1 VEPSVQYALT
11 ADGVRIALYTLGQG
25 PAVVVLPTGPW
36 SSIPIEMG
44 ISAWRAWHARLAQTH
59 TVVRYDLRGTGLSDR
74 TPIDFSLAAQ
84 LRDLEAV
91 HDRLGLTSYALLA
104 VQHAGPVALAYA
116 VQHPQRVSHLLLWC
130 TYARGADYFEA
141 PQSQTLHDIMAEDW
155 ALFTETMTHA
165 RVGWAEGD
173 LAHAVALL
181 ARDSLT
187 PELLATFDGTA
198 RTIDVGALLPRVQ
211 ARTLVLQR
219 RQVRYPDVTVA
230 VRLAADIPNARLLL
244 LDGDSIAPFAG
255 DGEAAIAAIEA
266 FVGEGAPTAAASANA
281 AQARPTQPLVD
292 PLSARELEVLSC
304 LAEGQSN
311 AEIAHT
317 LFVSVGTVK
326 THINSIYRKLDVK
339 SRTRAVARARSLNLL
354 DSTPPGRGT

>member
-1 VEPSVQYALT
+1 
-11 ADGVRIALYTLGQG
+11 
-25 PAVVVLPTGPW
+25 
-36 SSIPIEMG
+36 
-44 ISAWRAWHARLAQTH
+44 
-59 TVVRYDLRGTGLSDR
+59 
-74 TPIDFSLAAQ
+74 
-84 LRDLEAV
+84 
-91 HDRLGLTSYALLA
+91 
-104 VQHAGPVALAYA
+104 
-116 VQHPQRVSHLLLWC
+116 
-130 TYARGADYFEA
+130 
-141 PQSQTLHDIMAEDW
+141 
-155 ALFTETMTHA
+155 
-165 RVGWAEGD
+165 VGWAEGD

-187 PELLATFDGTA
+187 PELLATFDSVA

-219 RQVRYPDVTVA
+219 RQVHYPDVAVA
-230 VRLAADIPNARLLL
+230 VRLAADIPNAHLLL

-255 DGEAAIAAIEA
+255 DGAAAIGAIEA
-266 FVGEGAPTAAASANA
+266 FLGEGAPTTPASADA
-281 AQARPTQPLVD
+281 AQARPAQSLVD

-326 THINSIYRKLDVK
+326 THINSIYRKLDVT

-354 DSTPPGRGT
+354 DSAP

>member
-11 ADGVRIALYTLGQG
+11 SDGVRIALYTLGQG

-44 ISAWRAWHARLAQTH
+44 IPAWRAWHARLAQAH
-59 TVVRYDLRGTGLSDR
+59 TVVRYDLGGTGLSDR
-74 TPIDFSLAAQ
+74 APIDFSLAAQ
-84 LRDLEAV
+84 IRDLEAV
-91 HDRLGLTSYALLA
+91 HDRLGLTTYALLA
-104 VQHAGPVALAYA
+104 VQHAGPAALAYVA
-116 VQHPQRVSHLLLWC
+116 KHPQRIAHLLLWC
-130 TYARGADYFEA
+130 TYARGTDYFEA
-141 PQSQTLHDIMAEDW
+141 PQSRTLHDIMPEDW
-155 ALFTETMTHA
+155 TLFTETMTHA

-187 PELLATFDGTA
+187 PDLLAAFDSAA
-198 RTIDVGALLPRVQ
+198 RAIDVSALLLRVQ
-211 ARTLVLQR
+211 TRTLVLQR
-219 RQVRYPDVTVA
+219 RQVHYPDVTVA

-266 FVGEGAPTAAASANA
+266 FLSEGASTAQMSASGDLT
-281 AQARPTQPLVD
+281 RPAQPLVD

-326 THINSIYRKLDVK
+326 THINSIYRKLDVN
-339 SRTRAVARARSLNLL
+339 SRTRAVARAHSLNLL
-354 DSTPPGRGT
+354 DSAPPSHHT